1 VKRSDREGPRPDK
14 LSVRIRSALQGR
26 SRRPGTASRPGAELD
41 LTETVPSETL
51 APGHRPPPAPR
62 EWNLWDLER
71 RAREPGG
78 YAIRDAEWAAL
89 FIHLREFATAEG
101 TLPKEFDELVRQSF
115 AELIQ
120 AA

>member
-1 VKRSDREGPRPDK
+1 MKRSAREARSAGAP
-14 LSVRIRSALQGR
+14 SARIRSALEAVFAF
-26 SRRPGTASRPGAELD
+26 RRQEPVAEKVSNTA
-41 LTETVPSETL
+41 
-51 APGHRPPPAPR
+51 HRPLPAPR

-71 RAREPGG
+71 KAREPGG

-89 FIHLREFATAEG
+89 FVHLREFASAEG

-115 AELIQ
+115 GELIQ

>member
-1 VKRSDREGPRPDK
+1 VKRSGREGLWPDK
-14 LSVRIRSALQGR
+14 LSARIRFALHGR
-26 SRRPGTASRPGAELD
+26 ARRLETEPPPVAELD
-41 LTETVPSETL
+41 VTEMVVTETPG
-51 APGHRPPPAPR
+51 PGHRPPPAPK

>member
-1 VKRSDREGPRPDK
+1 V
-14 LSVRIRSALQGR
+14 
-26 SRRPGTASRPGAELD
+26 TAPQQAAELD
-41 LTETVPSETL
+41 RTET
-51 APGHRPPPAPR
+51 PGHRPPPPR
-62 EWNLWDLER
+62 EWNLWELER

>member
-1 VKRSDREGPRPDK
+1 MKRSGREGPWPDK
-14 LSVRIRSALQGR
+14 LSARIRSAIQGR
-26 SRRPGTASRPGAELD
+26 SRPLETKPQPVVAETPG
-41 LTETVPSETL
+41 
-51 APGHRPPPAPR
+51 PAPK

-71 RAREPGG
+71 KAREPGG

>member
-1 VKRSDREGPRPDK
+1 MKRSAREARSAGVP
-14 LSVRIRSALQGR
+14 SARIRSAIEAVFAF
-26 SRRPGTASRPGAELD
+26 RRREPVAEKIPKTA
-41 LTETVPSETL
+41 
-51 APGHRPPPAPR
+51 HRAVPAPK

-71 RAREPGG
+71 KAREPGG

-89 FIHLREFATAEG
+89 FVHLREFASAEG

-115 AELIQ
+115 GELIQ

>member
-1 VKRSDREGPRPDK
+1 VKRSAREARSAGAPFA
-14 LSVRIRSALQGR
+14 RIRSAFEAAFAFR
-26 SRRPGTASRPGAELD
+26 HREPAAEKVPTTAN
-41 LTETVPSETL
+41 
-51 APGHRPPPAPR
+51 RPPPVPR

-89 FIHLREFATAEG
+89 FIHLREFASAEG

>member
-1 VKRSDREGPRPDK
+1 MAEQVPNTAPRP
-14 LSVRIRSALQGR
+14 L
-26 SRRPGTASRPGAELD
+26 
-41 LTETVPSETL
+41 
-51 APGHRPPPAPR
+51 PAPR

-71 RAREPGG
+71 KAREPGG

-89 FIHLREFATAEG
+89 FVHLREFASAEG

-115 AELIQ
+115 GELIQ